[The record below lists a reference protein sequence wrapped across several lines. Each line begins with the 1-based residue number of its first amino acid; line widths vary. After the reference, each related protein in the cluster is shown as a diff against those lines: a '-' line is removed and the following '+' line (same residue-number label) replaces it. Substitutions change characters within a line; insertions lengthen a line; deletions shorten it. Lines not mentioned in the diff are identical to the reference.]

1 MNSRPVRFFL
11 RLLLR
16 HDTRYWLAGWLWRD
30 APSGFCSPICRQ
42 AGRQWR
48 DAPSGFWSP
57 ICRQAGRQWREA
69 LFWLRDPEGGK
80 RRRAGRG
87 RDADA
92 GRLRLLPAAAVL
104 PATGGQRPTARHVGK
119 GGPHVPLG
127 RKGTWGPRRPAPHGG
142 RADSPSSARPFLLR
156 AVAGR
161 PGVHRRAL
169 PWPWPV
175 PPVARVARVSRA
187 RGAGCGGRCRGGGP
201 RLRPWRAGKPKR
213 GSAPPYMRGGA
224 KRPRVQNPAESISPQ
239 RWESSGRPRCRSYRR
254 RPFGWGGWGVSP
266 PQRSL
271 GELDIVGSF
280 LLGWADL
287 QSPYLTLRWRGAL
300 RALIKTPCW
309 TPAGRVDGV
318 GVSRF
323 HESSRSLC
331 SRIAGGLSVLRRGP
345 LARWPNHVV
354 VVGGGSGVASEPF
367 SRPPP
372 GTGGTQC
379 PSRAGLRPHG
389 RSSTTTWR
397 GLPPSQVPKSADHAD
412 GRGSGCRSLDQCPF
426 RARPITV
433 DASGRSRCR
442 VALQLHPRGRREL
455 HFHAGLST
463 STWSTAP
470 ADVGSDCCS
479 AGFVG
484 REVEISW
491 GKVATW
497 SGFPVLAASTA
508 YPGRAARRLPQA
520 CGTCTLRRHY
530 CGCSARRC
538 SSTWSCSAAAQR
550 PSCPMKNFTDVTVT
564 LIPTPRRGLCDRRH
578 HPRARASRCSK

>member
-1 MNSRPVRFFL
+1 MARRAFWVL
-11 RLLLR
+11 VTDL
-16 HDTRYWLAGWLWRD
+16 
-30 APSGFCSPICRQ
+30 Q
-42 AGRQWR
+42 AGRQAVAR
-48 DAPSGFWSP
+48 GAFLASGS
-57 ICRQAGRQWREA
+57 RGRKTQAGRSRA
-69 LFWLRDPEGGK
+69 
-80 RRRAGRG
+80 RRRRGALAPVAGGGGFPRDRWPTADGAARG
-87 RDADA
+87 ER
-92 GRLRLLPAAAVL
+92 GSPRAVGAEGDL
-104 PATGGQRPTARHVGK
+104 GSPPPRPPRGQGGQPVFGATVSSPRRGWATGG
-119 GGPHVPLG
+119 
-127 RKGTWGPRRPAPHGG
+127 
-142 RADSPSSARPFLLR
+142 SSARA
-156 AVAGR
+156 AVAVACPAGR
-161 PGVHRRAL
+161 FLDVLRWPRSLRRCAVCAAA
-169 PWPWPV
+169 W
-175 PPVARVARVSRA
+175 
-187 RGAGCGGRCRGGGP
+187 
-201 RLRPWRAGKPKR
+201 PWRAGKSKK
-213 GSAPPYMRGGA
+213 GKAPPYMRGGA

-497 SGFPVLAASTA
+497 SGFPVLAPSTA